1 MSVIAVVTNCALIG
15 LSPQVKA
22 FFPDSET
29 QLILWIAAIEV
40 IHARTQQEPCLRVES
55 IYAYLTIFFTKWKQ
69 DCEIN
74 EIINIL
80 KREITFTNLLA
91 SKKEFETRFKKIYMC
106 IIHIIEHTH
115 TRK

>member
-40 IHARTQQEPCLRVES
+40 IHARTQQKPRLRVDS
-55 IYAYLTIFFTKWKQ
+55 IYAYLTIFLTKWKQ

-80 KREITFTNLLA
+80 KHEIITFTNLLA
-91 SKKEFETRFKKIYMC
+91 SKKEFETRF
-106 IIHIIEHTH
+106 
-115 TRK
+115 